1 MRKLILRNFQPPGDI
16 VMLTAAVR
24 DLHRAHPGE
33 FVTDVRTSC
42 PALWQNNPYLTP
54 LREDEPDIEVLECHY
69 PLIHKSND
77 VPCHFLH
84 GFVSYLN
91 ETLGLQVRVTEFRG
105 DIHLSEFERSGTF
118 EPFWLLVSGG
128 KLDYTV
134 KWWDH
139 RRYQQVVDH
148 FRGRIQFVQVGE
160 GGHHHPALDGV
171 VDLRG
176 ETDLR
181 QLVRL
186 MYHADGALSP
196 ISLLMHLAAAV
207 EMPPGKPRNRPC
219 VVVAGGREPPHW
231 TAYPHHQFIHTVGA
245 LRCCDNGG
253 CWKSRTV
260 ALGDGDYKDQEL
272 CVDVIGS
279 LPRCMDMITA
289 DEVIRRIELYYQ
301 GGALLATI
309 PNPGAELE
317 RIESRANSAGKE
329 FRRKARTA

>member
-42 PALWQNNPYLTP
+42 PELWQNNPYLTP
-54 LREDEPDIEVLECHY
+54 LREDEPDVEVLECHY

-105 DIHLSEFERSGTF
+105 DIHLSDFERSGTF

-139 RRYQQVVDH
+139 KRYQQVVDH

-186 MYHADGALSP
+186 CTTRMARSARSAFSCIWLRRSRCLP
-196 ISLLMHLAAAV
+196 AS
-207 EMPPGKPRNRPC
+207 R
-219 VVVAGGREPPHW
+219 VAGRAW
-231 TAYPHHQFIHTVGA
+231 
-245 LRCCDNGG
+245 
-253 CWKSRTV
+253 
-260 ALGDGDYKDQEL
+260 
-272 CVDVIGS
+272 S
-279 LPRCMDMITA
+279 LPA
-289 DEVIRRIELYYQ
+289 DANRLTGPRIR
-301 GGALLATI
+301 TI
-309 PNPGAELE
+309 SSFTP
-317 RIESRANSAGKE
+317 
-329 FRRKARTA
+329 